1 MMTMMTVVDYLN
13 TSRGAAPSKIWHT
26 SAATS
31 CSDSGPSCRLHIVD
45 SSTCRRHNRSQKDAH
60 KEADRFALYT
70 SWLETPAGCLC
81 CVIGCQDL
89 RCGNTDYWKS
99 HAAGTS
105 ATPPAPPPGAA
116 AAAAGR
122 ASRPLAAVLAS
133 AWTAGI
139 CGGEHNVL
147 LLEVLH
153 TASMLG
159 LQPATAQAGQQEC

>member
-1 MMTMMTVVDYLN
+1 MRM
-13 TSRGAAPSKIWHT
+13 
-26 SAATS
+26 S
-31 CSDSGPSCRLHIVD
+31 CLRP
-45 SSTCRRHNRSQKDAH
+45 
-60 KEADRFALYT
+60 
-70 SWLETPAGCLC
+70 PAGCLC
-81 CVIGCQDL
+81 CAVRCQGLQYGDSGH
-89 RCGNTDYWKS
+89 RKH

-105 ATPPAPPPGAA
+105 ATPPAPAPGAA

-139 CGGEHNVL
+139 CGGEHSGP

-159 LQPATAQAGQQEC
+159 LQPATAQAGQQDC